1 MAKDSNKSKSPKEKV
16 VKTKNKKKTLK
27 KKPSKIK
34 RFFKYFYRWRE
45 I

>member
-1 MAKDSNKSKSPKEKV
+1 MAKDSNKSKGPAEKV
-16 VKTKNKKKTLK
+16 AKSKSAKKKLK

-34 RFFKYFYRWRE
+34 RFFKYFFLT